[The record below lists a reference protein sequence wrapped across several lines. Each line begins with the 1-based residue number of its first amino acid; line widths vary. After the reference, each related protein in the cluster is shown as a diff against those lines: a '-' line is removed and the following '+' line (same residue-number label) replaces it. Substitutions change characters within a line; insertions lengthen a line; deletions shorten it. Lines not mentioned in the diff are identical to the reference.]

1 MRNRQGHPIAE
12 LRGAFISELAA
23 MGWERG
29 QQGKAMRKAPD

>member
-1 MRNRQGHPIAE
+1 MRNRQNRTE

-29 QQGKAMRKAPD
+29 QQGEAMRKAPD